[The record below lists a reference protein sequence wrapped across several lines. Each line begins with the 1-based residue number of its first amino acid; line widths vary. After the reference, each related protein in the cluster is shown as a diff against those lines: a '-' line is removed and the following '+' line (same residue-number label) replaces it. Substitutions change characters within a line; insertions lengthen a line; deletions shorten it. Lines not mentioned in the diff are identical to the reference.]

1 MSKNKKQKRDRK
13 RNEYS
18 NKKKIVF
25 IMANVLNVLYAW
37 KVQLRR
43 IFMVDA
49 LKNEFTASVSTA
61 GKKTLRNREIAH
73 IMKEMG
79 VEGKVEYIEHILE
92 QADGV
97 VREYVKRGHSV
108 LTGCAQ
114 FTPRVQGVWESATA
128 NYDPAKHRIGLH
140 IIPSAEM
147 REALRAVSLEVLG
160 VKPDGAVIGL
170 VTDTSTGL
178 ADGNMVSGDVI
189 SITDNKIKIAPDND
203 ASMGVFFIDADEK
216 VIPVTHRLIQ
226 NDNAKVIVQVPTLP
240 AGQYIL
246 RIVTRFSSSSI
257 LLKEPRVVE
266 YDRPLVV
273 N

>member
-1 MSKNKKQKRDRK
+1 
-13 RNEYS
+13 
-18 NKKKIVF
+18 
-25 IMANVLNVLYAW
+25 
-37 KVQLRR
+37 
-43 IFMVDA
+43 MVDA

-73 IMKEMG
+73 IMKDMG
-79 VEGKVEYIEHILE
+79 VEGKVEYIEHLLDE
-92 QADGV
+92 ADSV
-97 VREYVKRGHSV
+97 IREYVRRGHSV
-108 LTGCAQ
+108 LTGCCQ

-128 NYDPAKHRIGLH
+128 NYDPKKHKIGLH

-147 REALRAVSLEVLG
+147 RASLKAVSLELMG

-189 SITDNKIKIAPDND
+189 CIEGDKIRIAPVEE
-203 ASMGVFFIDADEK
+203 AGLGVFFIDADEK

-226 NDNAKVIVQVPTLP
+226 NDPSKVVVMVPTLP
-240 AGQYIL
+240 AGQYTL
-246 RIVTRFSSSSI
+246 RIVTRFTNGPA
-257 LLKEPRVVE
+257 LLKEPRVIE
-266 YDRPLVV
+266 YDRPLVI